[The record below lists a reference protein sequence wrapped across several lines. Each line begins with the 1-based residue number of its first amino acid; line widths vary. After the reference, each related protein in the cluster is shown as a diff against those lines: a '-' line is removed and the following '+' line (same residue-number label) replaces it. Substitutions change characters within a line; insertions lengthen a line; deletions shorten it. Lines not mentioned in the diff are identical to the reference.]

1 MEQNRFDPLQFI
13 GFLLIS
19 VILMFWFY
27 DNQSNI
33 IENQQDIAV
42 EDVLDQVN
50 DNSINLNSYEENSY
64 EENSNEENS
73 NELNFDENFVEEVI
87 TLENDNI
94 LFEISTDGADIN
106 KLLLKKFINYNDEP
120 LFLVNN
126 NKSVFSYNI
135 PNGRNSIINS
145 GDLIY
150 TAEIIRDKSII
161 KLTAEI
167 DDKRSLELTYSLEED
182 SSIIDF
188 DLKLNDFNNSLNSD
202 GVELIWKRDSFRN
215 SKSIDY
221 ENRYTALSYGF
232 EDEKDSYLSVAGT
245 KNKNINNVNWISFRE
260 HFFSSILILDN
271 QSNDVEISS
280 EDLASNETLNNIYT
294 KRFSANVPLELTS
307 NNTLSYSM
315 YFGPTDYE
323 LLKDYNLNLE
333 NSVPIGWGIFG
344 WLNRFVFF
352 PLFSFLTNYFSYGIA
367 IIIMTIIVKIAISPL
382 TYKSYLS
389 QIKMKIL
396 KPELQVINEKFKDD
410 PMKKQQETMN
420 LYTKSGANPMS
431 GCLPALLQMPLFF
444 ALFTFFP
451 VAFSLRQKSFL
462 WADDLSSYDS
472 ILELGFYI
480 PLYGD
485 HVSLFPILA
494 SIAIFF
500 YTKMTTGDQMMSAS
514 QTGGVN
520 MKLIMYMM
528 PLMML
533 FFFNNY
539 ASGLSLYYFISNVLT
554 IILMLIIKNFII
566 DDNKILTE
574 IEENKKKP
582 VKVGGFRARLQ
593 KALEEAEKQ
602 KKSRGK

>member
-1 MEQNRFDPLQFI
+1 MEQNKFDPLQFI

-50 DNSINLNSYEENSY
+50 DNSINFNNY
-64 EENSNEENS
+64 EENS
-73 NELNFDENFVEEVI
+73 NELNLDENFVEEII
-87 TLENDNI
+87 TLENENI

-106 KLLLKKFINYNDEP
+106 KLLLKNFINYNDEP

-135 PNGRNSIINS
+135 PNGRNSIINT

-150 TAEIIRDKSII
+150 TAEIIRDKSKI
-161 KLTAEI
+161 KLKTEI
-167 DDKRSLELTYSLEED
+167 DDKRSLELTFTLEED

-188 DLKLNDFNNSLNSD
+188 DLKLNDFNNILNSN
-202 GVELIWKRDSFRN
+202 GVELIWKKDSFRN

-539 ASGLSLYYFISNVLT
+539 ASGLSLYYFVSNVLT

>member
-1 MEQNRFDPLQFI
+1 MEQNKFDPLQFI

-33 IENQQDIAV
+33 IENQQGAGV
-42 EDVLDQVN
+42 ENVLDQVEDDSISLNNTEEDYN
-50 DNSINLNSYEENSY
+50 DFEV
-64 EENSNEENS
+64 
-73 NELNFDENFVEEVI
+73 DEDFTEEVI

-94 LFEISTDGADIN
+94 LFEISTNGADIK
-106 KLLLKKFINYNDEP
+106 KLLLKDFNNYNDDP

-126 NKSVFSYNI
+126 NKSIFSYNI
-135 PNGRNSIINS
+135 PIGRNSIIS
-145 GDLIY
+145 SRDLNY
-150 TAEIIRDKSII
+150 SAEIIKDKSIL
-161 KLTAEI
+161 KLTAVI
-167 DDKRSLELTYSLEED
+167 DTQRSLELTYSLEEN
-182 SSIIDF
+182 SSILDF
-188 DLKLNDFNNSLNSD
+188 DLRLNDSDRNSSYDQL
-202 GVELIWKRDSFRN
+202 ELVWGKDSFRN

-232 EDEKDSYLSVAGT
+232 EDEKDSWLSVAGT
-245 KNKNINNVNWISFRE
+245 SNKNINNVNWISFRE
-260 HFFSSILILDN
+260 HFFSSILILN
-271 QSNDVEISS
+271 SETNNVEISS
-280 EDLASNETLNNIYT
+280 ENLASNETLDNEFT
-294 KRFSANVPLELTS
+294 KRFKANIPLSLDYD
-307 NNTLSYSM
+307 NDLSFKM

-323 LLKDYNLNLE
+323 TLKEYNLSIE
-333 NSVPIGWGIFG
+333 NSVEKGWGIFG
-344 WLNRFVFF
+344 WLNRFIFF
-352 PLFSFLTNYFSYGIA
+352 PLFSFLTSYFSYGIS
-367 IIIMTIIVKIAISPL
+367 IILMTIIVKVSISPL

-396 KPELQVINEKFKDD
+396 KPELEIINEKFKDD
-410 PMKKQQETMN
+410 AMKKQQETMK

-431 GCLPALLQMPLFF
+431 GCLPALLQMPIFF
-444 ALFTFFP
+444 ALFVFFP
-451 VAFSLRQKSFL
+451 AAFSLRQKSFL

-472 ILELGFYI
+472 ILNLGFYI

-485 HVSLFPILA
+485 HISLFPILA
-494 SIAIFF
+494 SISIFF
-500 YTKMTTGDQMMSAS
+500 YTKMTSGQQMMSAS

-574 IEENKKKP
+574 IEENKKNP
-582 VKVGGFRARLQ
+582 VKAGGFRARLQ

>member
-1 MEQNRFDPLQFI
+1 MEQNKFDPLQFI

-33 IENQQDIAV
+33 IENQQGAGV
-42 EDVLDQVN
+42 ENVLDQVEDDSNSLNNTEEDYN
-50 DNSINLNSYEENSY
+50 DFEV
-64 EENSNEENS
+64 
-73 NELNFDENFVEEVI
+73 DEDFTEEVI

-94 LFEISTDGADIN
+94 LFEISTNGADIK
-106 KLLLKKFINYNDEP
+106 KLLLKDFNNYNDDP

-126 NKSVFSYNI
+126 NKSIFSYNI
-135 PNGRNSIINS
+135 PIGRNSIIS
-145 GDLIY
+145 SRDLNY
-150 TAEIIRDKSII
+150 SAEIIKDKSIL
-161 KLTAEI
+161 KLTAVI
-167 DDKRSLELTYSLEED
+167 DTQRSLELTYSLEEN
-182 SSIIDF
+182 SSILDF
-188 DLKLNDFNNSLNSD
+188 DLRLNDSDRNSSYDQL
-202 GVELIWKRDSFRN
+202 ELVWGKDSFRN

-232 EDEKDSYLSVAGT
+232 EDEKDSWLSVAGT
-245 KNKNINNVNWISFRE
+245 SNKNINNVNWISFRE
-260 HFFSSILILDN
+260 HFFSSILILN
-271 QSNDVEISS
+271 NETNNVEISS
-280 EDLASNETLNNIYT
+280 ENLASNETLDNKFT
-294 KRFSANVPLELTS
+294 KRFKANIPLSLDS
-307 NNTLSYSM
+307 DNDLSFRM
-315 YFGPTDYE
+315 YYGPTDYE
-323 LLKDYNLNLE
+323 TLKEYNLSLE
-333 NSVPIGWGIFG
+333 NSVDMGWGIFG
-344 WLNRFVFF
+344 WLNRFIFF
-352 PLFSFLTNYFSYGIA
+352 PLFSFLTSYFSYGIS
-367 IIIMTIIVKIAISPL
+367 IILMTIIVKVSISPL

-396 KPELQVINEKFKDD
+396 KPELEIINEKFKDD
-410 PMKKQQETMN
+410 AMKKQQETMK

-431 GCLPALLQMPLFF
+431 GCLPAFLQMPIFF
-444 ALFTFFP
+444 ALFVFFP
-451 VAFSLRQKSFL
+451 AAFSLRQKSFL

-472 ILELGFYI
+472 ILDLGFYI

-485 HVSLFPILA
+485 HISLFPILA
-494 SIAIFF
+494 SISIFF
-500 YTKMTTGDQMMSAS
+500 YTKMTSGQQMMSAS

-582 VKVGGFRARLQ
+582 VKAGGFRARLQ

>member
-1 MEQNRFDPLQFI
+1 MEQNKFDPLQFI

-50 DNSINLNSYEENSY
+50 DNSINLNTY
-64 EENSNEENS
+64 EENS

-188 DLKLNDFNNSLNSD
+188 DLKLKDFNNSLNSD

>member
-1 MEQNRFDPLQFI
+1 MEQNKFDPLQFI

-27 DNQSNI
+27 DNQSNM

-50 DNSINLNSYEENSY
+50 DNSINLNSYEENS
-64 EENSNEENS
+64 
-73 NELNFDENFVEEVI
+73 NELNFDENFDENFVEEVI

-182 SSIIDF
+182 SSIIYF

>member
-1 MEQNRFDPLQFI
+1 MEQNKFDPLQFI

-50 DNSINLNSYEENSY
+50 DNSVNFNNY
-64 EENSNEENS
+64 EENS
-73 NELNFDENFVEEVI
+73 NELNSDENFVEEVI
-87 TLENDNI
+87 ILENDNI

-106 KLLLKKFINYNDEP
+106 KLLLKNFINYNDEP

>member
-1 MEQNRFDPLQFI
+1 MEENKFDPLQFI

-19 VILMFWFY
+19 GILMFWFY
-27 DNQSNI
+27 DNQSNMI
-33 IENQQDIAV
+33 DSQKEIVDESQIEVVEEPSSIVDSAYDEYQD
-42 EDVLDQVN
+42 N
-50 DNSINLNSYEENSY
+50 DEFNEEILIL
-64 EENSNEENS
+64 ENSNIM
-73 NELNFDENFVEEVI
+73 LEVS
-87 TLENDNI
+87 TKGA
-94 LFEISTDGADIN
+94 EIK
-106 KLLLKKFINYNDEP
+106 KLLLKDFNNYNDDP
-120 LFLVNN
+120 LFLINKNN
-126 NKSVFSYNI
+126 SIFSFNI
-135 PNGRNSIINS
+135 PIGRNSNINS
-145 GDLIY
+145 QDLNY
-150 TAEIIRDKSII
+150 TAEIIDENSFIRLK
-161 KLTAEI
+161 AQI
-167 DDKRSLELTYSLEED
+167 DPRIELELSFSLAEN
-182 SSIIDF
+182 SSIVDFELDIID
-188 DLKLNDFNNSLNSD
+188 NTNSNYEN
-202 GVELIWKRDSFRN
+202 VELIWGRDSFRN

-232 EDEKDSYLSVAGT
+232 EKNKDSYLSVAGS
-245 KNKNINNVNWISFRE
+245 KNKIIDNVNWVSFRE
-260 HFFSSILILDN
+260 HFFSSILILNSESN
-271 QSNDVEISS
+271 QVKISS
-280 EDLASNETLNNIYT
+280 EDLSGNDALDKKFT
-294 KRFSANVPLELTS
+294 KRFLANIPLNLNS
-307 NNTLSYSM
+307 NNQLSFSM

-323 LLKDYNLNLE
+323 TLKEYNLNLE

-344 WLNRFVFF
+344 WLNRFIFF
-352 PLFSFLTNYFSYGIA
+352 PLFSFLTNYFSYGIS
-367 IIIMTIIVKIAISPL
+367 IILMTIIVKVAISPL

-389 QIKMKIL
+389 QIKMKML
-396 KPELQVINEKFKDD
+396 KPELEVINEKFKDD

-431 GCLPALLQMPLFF
+431 GCLPAFLQMPIFF

-472 ILELGFYI
+472 ILDLGFYI

-485 HVSLFPILA
+485 HISLFPILA
-494 SIAIFF
+494 SVAIFF
-500 YTKMTTGDQMMSAS
+500 YTKMTTGQQMMSPS

-520 MKLIMYMM
+520 MKVIMYMM

-554 IILMLIIKNFII
+554 IILMLVIKNFII
-566 DDNKILTE
+566 DDQKVLSE

-582 VKVGGFRARLQ
+582 LKVGGFRARLQ

>member
-1 MEQNRFDPLQFI
+1 MEQNKFDPLQFI

-33 IENQQDIAV
+33 IENQQGAGV
-42 EDVLDQVN
+42 ENVLDQVEDDSISLNNTEEDYN
-50 DNSINLNSYEENSY
+50 DFEV
-64 EENSNEENS
+64 
-73 NELNFDENFVEEVI
+73 DEDFTEEVI

-94 LFEISTDGADIN
+94 LFEISTNGADIK
-106 KLLLKKFINYNDEP
+106 KLLLKDFNNYNDDP

-126 NKSVFSYNI
+126 NKSIFSYNI
-135 PNGRNSIINS
+135 PIGRNSIIS
-145 GDLIY
+145 SRDLNY
-150 TAEIIRDKSII
+150 SAEIIKDKSIL
-161 KLTAEI
+161 KLTAVI
-167 DDKRSLELTYSLEED
+167 DTQRSLELTYSLEEN
-182 SSIIDF
+182 SSILDF
-188 DLKLNDFNNSLNSD
+188 DLRLNDSDRNSSYDQL
-202 GVELIWKRDSFRN
+202 ELVWGKDSFRN

-232 EDEKDSYLSVAGT
+232 EDEKDSWLSVAGT
-245 KNKNINNVNWISFRE
+245 SNKNINNVNWISFRE
-260 HFFSSILILDN
+260 HFFSSILILN
-271 QSNDVEISS
+271 NETNNVEISS
-280 EDLASNETLNNIYT
+280 ENLASNETLDNKFT
-294 KRFSANVPLELTS
+294 KRFKANIPLSLDS
-307 NNTLSYSM
+307 DNDLSFRM
-315 YFGPTDYE
+315 YYGPTDYE
-323 LLKDYNLNLE
+323 TLKEYNLSLE
-333 NSVPIGWGIFG
+333 NSVDMGWGIFG
-344 WLNRFVFF
+344 WLNRFIFF
-352 PLFSFLTNYFSYGIA
+352 PLFSFLTSYFSYGIS
-367 IIIMTIIVKIAISPL
+367 IILMTIIVKVSISPL

-396 KPELQVINEKFKDD
+396 KPELEIINEKFKDD
-410 PMKKQQETMN
+410 AMKKQQETMK

-431 GCLPALLQMPLFF
+431 GCLPALLQMPIFF
-444 ALFTFFP
+444 ALFVFFP
-451 VAFSLRQKSFL
+451 AAFSLRQKSFL

-472 ILELGFYI
+472 ILNLGFYI

-485 HVSLFPILA
+485 HISLFPILA
-494 SIAIFF
+494 SISIFF
-500 YTKMTTGDQMMSAS
+500 YTKMTSGQQMMSAS

-574 IEENKKKP
+574 IEENKKNP
-582 VKVGGFRARLQ
+582 VKAGGFRARLQ

>member
-1 MEQNRFDPLQFI
+1 MEQNKFDPLQFI

-50 DNSINLNSYEENSY
+50 DNSINLNNY
-64 EENSNEENS
+64 EENS
-73 NELNFDENFVEEVI
+73 NELNLDENFVEEII
-87 TLENDNI
+87 TLENENI

-106 KLLLKKFINYNDEP
+106 KLLLKNFINYNDGP

-135 PNGRNSIINS
+135 PNGRNSIINT
-145 GDLIY
+145 GDLVY
-150 TAEIIRDKSII
+150 TAEIIRDKSKI
-161 KLTAEI
+161 KLKTEI
-167 DDKRSLELTYSLEED
+167 DDKRSLELTFTLEED

-188 DLKLNDFNNSLNSD
+188 DLKLIDFNNILNSD
-202 GVELIWKRDSFRN
+202 GVELIWKKDSFRN

-280 EDLASNETLNNIYT
+280 EDLASNETLNNIFT
-294 KRFSANVPLELTS
+294 KRFSANVPLNLTS

-352 PLFSFLTNYFSYGIA
+352 PLFSFLTSYFSYGIA

-539 ASGLSLYYFISNVLT
+539 ASGLSLYYFVSNVLT

>member
-1 MEQNRFDPLQFI
+1 MEQNKFDPLQFI

-50 DNSINLNSYEENSY
+50 DNSINLNNY
-64 EENSNEENS
+64 EENS
-73 NELNFDENFVEEVI
+73 NELNLDENFVEEII
-87 TLENDNI
+87 TLENENI

-106 KLLLKKFINYNDEP
+106 KLLLKNFINYNDEP

-135 PNGRNSIINS
+135 PNGRNSIINT
-145 GDLIY
+145 GDLVY
-150 TAEIIRDKSII
+150 TAEIIRDKSKI
-161 KLTAEI
+161 KLKTEI
-167 DDKRSLELTYSLEED
+167 DDKRSLELTFTLEED

-188 DLKLNDFNNSLNSD
+188 DLKLIDFNNILNSD
-202 GVELIWKRDSFRN
+202 GVELIWKKDSFRN

-280 EDLASNETLNNIYT
+280 EDLASNETLNNIFT
-294 KRFSANVPLELTS
+294 KRFSANVPLNLTS

-352 PLFSFLTNYFSYGIA
+352 PLFSFLTSYFSYGIA

>member
-1 MEQNRFDPLQFI
+1 MEQNKFDPLQFI

-27 DNQSNI
+27 DNQSNM

-50 DNSINLNSYEENSY
+50 DNSINLNSYEENS
-64 EENSNEENS
+64 
-73 NELNFDENFVEEVI
+73 NELNFDENFDENFVEEVI

-202 GVELIWKRDSFRN
+202 GVELIWKKDSFRN

-539 ASGLSLYYFISNVLT
+539 ASGLSLYYFVSNVLT

>member
-1 MEQNRFDPLQFI
+1 MEQNKFDPLQFI

-50 DNSINLNSYEENSY
+50 DNSINLNTYEENSD
-64 EENSNEENS
+64 
-73 NELNFDENFVEEVI
+73 ELNFEENFVDEVI

-135 PNGRNSIINS
+135 PNGRNSIINT

-554 IILMLIIKNFII
+554 IILMIIIKNFII

>member
-1 MEQNRFDPLQFI
+1 MEQNKFDPLQFI

-33 IENQQDIAV
+33 IENQQGAGV
-42 EDVLDQVN
+42 ENVLDQVEDDSISLNNTEEDYN
-50 DNSINLNSYEENSY
+50 DFEV
-64 EENSNEENS
+64 
-73 NELNFDENFVEEVI
+73 DEDFTEEVI

-94 LFEISTDGADIN
+94 LFEISTNGADIK
-106 KLLLKKFINYNDEP
+106 KLLLKDFNNYNDDP

-126 NKSVFSYNI
+126 NKSIFSYNI
-135 PNGRNSIINS
+135 PIGRNSIIS
-145 GDLIY
+145 SRDLNY
-150 TAEIIRDKSII
+150 SAEIIKDKSIL
-161 KLTAEI
+161 KLTAVI
-167 DDKRSLELTYSLEED
+167 DTQRSLELTYSLEEN
-182 SSIIDF
+182 SSILDF
-188 DLKLNDFNNSLNSD
+188 DLRLNDSDRNSSYDQL
-202 GVELIWKRDSFRN
+202 ELVWGKDSFRN

-232 EDEKDSYLSVAGT
+232 EDEKDSWLSVAGT
-245 KNKNINNVNWISFRE
+245 SNKNINNVNWISFRE
-260 HFFSSILILDN
+260 HFFSSILILN
-271 QSNDVEISS
+271 NETNNVEISS
-280 EDLASNETLNNIYT
+280 EDLASNETLDNEFT
-294 KRFSANVPLELTS
+294 KRFKANIPLSLDS
-307 NNTLSYSM
+307 DNDLSFKM

-323 LLKDYNLNLE
+323 TLKEYNLSLE
-333 NSVPIGWGIFG
+333 NSVDMGWGIFG
-344 WLNRFVFF
+344 WLNRFIFF
-352 PLFSFLTNYFSYGIA
+352 PLFSFLTSYFSYGIS
-367 IIIMTIIVKIAISPL
+367 IILMTIIVKVSISPL

-396 KPELQVINEKFKDD
+396 KPELEIINEKFKDD
-410 PMKKQQETMN
+410 AMKKQQETMK

-431 GCLPALLQMPLFF
+431 GCLPALLQMPIFF
-444 ALFTFFP
+444 ALFVFFP
-451 VAFSLRQKSFL
+451 AAFSLRQKSFL

-472 ILELGFYI
+472 ILNLGFYI

-485 HVSLFPILA
+485 HISLFPILA
-494 SIAIFF
+494 SISIFF
-500 YTKMTTGDQMMSAS
+500 YTKMTSGQQMMSAS

-574 IEENKKKP
+574 IEENKKNP
-582 VKVGGFRARLQ
+582 VKAGGFRARLQ

>member
-1 MEQNRFDPLQFI
+1 MEQNKFDPLQFI

-50 DNSINLNSYEENSY
+50 DNSINLNSYEENT
-64 EENSNEENS
+64 

-135 PNGRNSIINS
+135 PNGRNSIINT
-145 GDLIY
+145 GDLVY
-150 TAEIIRDKSII
+150 TAEIIRDKSKI
-161 KLTAEI
+161 KLITEI
-167 DDKRSLELTYSLEED
+167 DDKRSLELTFTLEED

-188 DLKLNDFNNSLNSD
+188 DLKLNEFNNILNSD
-202 GVELIWKRDSFRN
+202 GVELIWKKDSFRN

-280 EDLASNETLNNIYT
+280 EDLASNETLNNIFT
-294 KRFSANVPLELTS
+294 KRFSANVPLNLTS

-410 PMKKQQETMN
+410 PMKKQQETMK

-539 ASGLSLYYFISNVLT
+539 ASGLSLYYFVSNVLT

>member
-1 MEQNRFDPLQFI
+1 MEQNKFDPLQFI

-33 IENQQDIAV
+33 IENQQGAGV
-42 EDVLDQVN
+42 ENVLDQVEDDSISLNNTEEDYN
-50 DNSINLNSYEENSY
+50 DFEV
-64 EENSNEENS
+64 
-73 NELNFDENFVEEVI
+73 DEDFTEEVI

-94 LFEISTDGADIN
+94 LFEISTNGADIK
-106 KLLLKKFINYNDEP
+106 KLLLKDFNNYNDDP

-126 NKSVFSYNI
+126 NKSIFSYNI
-135 PNGRNSIINS
+135 PIGRNSIIS
-145 GDLIY
+145 SRDLNY
-150 TAEIIRDKSII
+150 SAEIIKDKSIL
-161 KLTAEI
+161 KLTAVI
-167 DDKRSLELTYSLEED
+167 DTQRSLELTYSLEEN
-182 SSIIDF
+182 SSILDF
-188 DLKLNDFNNSLNSD
+188 DLRLNDSDRNSSYDQL
-202 GVELIWKRDSFRN
+202 ELVWGKDSFRN

-245 KNKNINNVNWISFRE
+245 TNKNINNVNWISFRE
-260 HFFSSILILDN
+260 HFFSSILILNN
-271 QSNDVEISS
+271 QSNDVQISS
-280 EDLASNETLNNIYT
+280 EDLASNETLDKKFT
-294 KRFSANVPLELTS
+294 KRFSANIPLELDSTNS
-307 NNTLSYSM
+307 LSYSM
-315 YFGPTDYE
+315 YYGPTDYE
-323 LLKDYNLNLE
+323 SLKDYNLNLE

-352 PLFSFLTNYFSYGIA
+352 PLFSLLTNYFSYGIA
-367 IIIMTIIVKIAISPL
+367 IIIMTIIVKVAISPL

-389 QIKMKIL
+389 QIKMKVL
-396 KPELQVINEKFKDD
+396 KPELEIINEKFKDD
-410 PMKKQQETMN
+410 PMKKQQETMS

-431 GCLPALLQMPLFF
+431 GCLPAFLQMPLFF

-500 YTKMTTGDQMMSAS
+500 YTKMTSGQQMMSAS

>member
-1 MEQNRFDPLQFI
+1 MEQNKFDPLQFI

-33 IENQQDIAV
+33 IENQQGAGV
-42 EDVLDQVN
+42 ENVLDQVEDDSISLNNTEEDYN
-50 DNSINLNSYEENSY
+50 DFEV
-64 EENSNEENS
+64 
-73 NELNFDENFVEEVI
+73 DEDFTEEVI

-94 LFEISTDGADIN
+94 LFEISTNGADIK
-106 KLLLKKFINYNDEP
+106 KLLLKDFNNYNDDP

-126 NKSVFSYNI
+126 NKSIFSYNI
-135 PNGRNSIINS
+135 PIGRNSIIS
-145 GDLIY
+145 SRDLNY
-150 TAEIIRDKSII
+150 SAEIIKDKSIL
-161 KLTAEI
+161 KLTAVI
-167 DDKRSLELTYSLEED
+167 DTQRSLELTYSLEEN
-182 SSIIDF
+182 SSILDF
-188 DLKLNDFNNSLNSD
+188 DLRLNDSDRNSSYDQL
-202 GVELIWKRDSFRN
+202 ELVWGKDSFRN

-232 EDEKDSYLSVAGT
+232 EDEKDSWLSVAGT
-245 KNKNINNVNWISFRE
+245 SNKNINNVNWISFRE
-260 HFFSSILILDN
+260 HFFSSILILN
-271 QSNDVEISS
+271 NETNNVEISS
-280 EDLASNETLNNIYT
+280 ENLASNETLDNKFT
-294 KRFSANVPLELTS
+294 KRFKANIPLSLDS
-307 NNTLSYSM
+307 DNDLSFRM
-315 YFGPTDYE
+315 YYGPTDYE
-323 LLKDYNLNLE
+323 TLKEYNLSLE
-333 NSVPIGWGIFG
+333 NSVDMGWGIFG
-344 WLNRFVFF
+344 WLNRFIFF
-352 PLFSFLTNYFSYGIA
+352 PLFSFLTSYFSYGIS
-367 IIIMTIIVKIAISPL
+367 IILMTIIVKVSISPL

-396 KPELQVINEKFKDD
+396 KPELEIINEKFKDD
-410 PMKKQQETMN
+410 AMKKQQETMK

-431 GCLPALLQMPLFF
+431 GCLPALLQMPIFF
-444 ALFTFFP
+444 ALFVFFP
-451 VAFSLRQKSFL
+451 AAFSLRQKSFL

-472 ILELGFYI
+472 ILNLGFYI

-485 HVSLFPILA
+485 HISLFPILA
-494 SIAIFF
+494 SISIFF
-500 YTKMTTGDQMMSAS
+500 YTKMTSGQQMMSAS

-582 VKVGGFRARLQ
+582 VKAGGFRARLQ

>member
-1 MEQNRFDPLQFI
+1 MEENKFDPLQFI

-19 VILMFWFY
+19 GILMFWFY
-27 DNQSNI
+27 DNQSNL
-33 IENQQDIAV
+33 IESQEAIVDDTNVQAV
-42 EDVLDQVN
+42 EQPSNNIDSNYNDYQENDEFNEEIIVL
-50 DNSINLNSYEENSY
+50 
-64 EENSNEENS
+64 ENSN
-73 NELNFDENFVEEVI
+73 
-87 TLENDNI
+87 I
-94 LFEISTDGADIN
+94 LLEISTKGADIK
-106 KLLLKKFINYNDEP
+106 KLLLKNYSNYNDDP
-120 LFLVNN
+120 LFLIDN
-126 NKSVFSYNI
+126 NKSKFSYNI
-135 PNGRNSIINS
+135 PVGRNSTINS
-145 GDLIY
+145 QDLNY
-150 TAEIIRDKSII
+150 TAEIVDENSSV
-161 KLTAEI
+161 KLKAQIDPRRELEI
-167 DDKRSLELTYSLEED
+167 SFVLKE
-182 SSIIDF
+182 SSDIVDFKLNIIDNT
-188 DLKLNDFNNSLNSD
+188 DSNYEN
-202 GVELIWKRDSFRN
+202 VELIWGRDSFRN

-232 EDEKDSYLSVAGT
+232 ENNKDSYLSVAGST
-245 KNKNINNVNWISFRE
+245 NKVIDNVNWISFRE
-260 HFFSSILILDN
+260 HFFSSILILSDESN
-271 QSNDVEISS
+271 QVEISS
-280 EDLASNETLNNIYT
+280 EDLSSNETLDKKFT
-294 KRFSANVPLELTS
+294 KRFLANIPLKLD
-307 NNTLSYSM
+307 SYNQISFSM

-323 LLKDYNLNLE
+323 TLKDYNLNLE

-344 WLNRFVFF
+344 WLNRFIFF
-352 PLFSFLTNYFSYGIA
+352 PLFSFLTNYFSYGIS
-367 IIIMTIIVKIAISPL
+367 IILMTIIVKVAISPL

-396 KPELQVINEKFKDD
+396 KPELEVINEKYKDD

-431 GCLPALLQMPLFF
+431 GCLPAFLQMPIFF

-472 ILELGFYI
+472 ILDLGFYI

-485 HVSLFPILA
+485 HISLFPILA
-494 SIAIFF
+494 SVAIFF
-500 YTKMTTGDQMMSAS
+500 YTKMTTGQQMMSPS

-520 MKLIMYMM
+520 MKVIMYMM

-554 IILMLIIKNFII
+554 IILMLVIKNFII
-566 DDNKILTE
+566 DDQKVLSE

-582 VKVGGFRARLQ
+582 LKVGGFRARLQ

-602 KKSRGK
+602 KKSRGQ

>member
-1 MEQNRFDPLQFI
+1 MEQNKFDPLQFI

-50 DNSINLNSYEENSY
+50 DNSINLNNY
-64 EENSNEENS
+64 EENS
-73 NELNFDENFVEEVI
+73 NELNLDENFVEEII
-87 TLENDNI
+87 TLENENI

-106 KLLLKKFINYNDEP
+106 KLLLKNFINYNDEP

-135 PNGRNSIINS
+135 PNGRNSIINT
-145 GDLIY
+145 GDLVY
-150 TAEIIRDKSII
+150 TAEIIRDKSKI
-161 KLTAEI
+161 KLKTEI
-167 DDKRSLELTYSLEED
+167 DDKRSLELTFTLEED

-188 DLKLNDFNNSLNSD
+188 DLKLNDFNNILNSD
-202 GVELIWKRDSFRN
+202 GVELIWKKDSFRN

-280 EDLASNETLNNIYT
+280 EDLASNETLNNIFT
-294 KRFSANVPLELTS
+294 KRFSANVPLNLTS

-539 ASGLSLYYFISNVLT
+539 ASGLSLYYFVSNVLT

>member
-1 MEQNRFDPLQFI
+1 MEQNKFDPLQFI

-19 VILMFWFY
+19 AILMFWFY
-27 DNQSNI
+27 DNQSNM
-33 IENQQDIAV
+33 IENQQQEPVESVLNETPETSSIINDSSYNTDTIDI
-42 EDVLDQVN
+42 
-50 DNSINLNSYEENSY
+50 EENFK
-64 EENSNEENS
+64 EEI
-73 NELNFDENFVEEVI
+73 I

-94 LFEISTDGADIN
+94 LIELSTRGANLN
-106 KLLLKKFINYNDEP
+106 KLLLKNFNNYNDEP
-120 LFLVNN
+120 LFLIND
-126 NKSVFSYNI
+126 NKSIFNYNI
-135 PNGRNSIINS
+135 PIGRNSTINS
-145 GDLIY
+145 ADLNF
-150 TAEIIRDKSII
+150 TSQII
-161 KLTAEI
+161 KRNSEVKLTGII
-167 DDKRSLELTYSLEED
+167 DQLRSLELTFKLEEN
-182 SSIIDF
+182 SSLVNF
-188 DLKLNDFNNSLNSD
+188 DVKLNDTNKYEENND
-202 GVELIWKRDSFRN
+202 IELIWGRDSFRN

-232 EDEKDSYLSVAGT
+232 EEKKDSYLSVAGT
-245 KNKNINNVNWISFRE
+245 TNKNINNVNWVSFRE
-260 HFFSSILILDN
+260 HFFSSIIIL
-271 QSNDVEISS
+271 NDQIDDVDISS
-280 EDLASNETLNNIYT
+280 EDLASNETLDNKFT
-294 KRFSANVPLELTS
+294 KRFKANIPLSLDS
-307 NNTLSYSM
+307 NNNLSFQM

-323 LLKDYNLNLE
+323 TLKQYNLNLE
-333 NSVPIGWGIFG
+333 NSVQIGWGIFG
-344 WLNRFVFF
+344 WLNRFIFF
-352 PLFSFLTNYFSYGIA
+352 PLFSFLTNYFSYGIS
-367 IIIMTIIVKIAISPL
+367 IILMTIIVKVAIAPL

-396 KPELQVINEKFKDD
+396 KPELEVINEKFKDD

-431 GCLPALLQMPLFF
+431 GCLPAFLQMPLFF
-444 ALFTFFP
+444 ALFVFFP
-451 VAFSLRQKSFL
+451 AAFSLRGKSFL

-472 ILELGFYI
+472 ILDLGFYI

-500 YTKMTTGDQMMSAS
+500 YTRMTTGQQMMPAS

-520 MKLIMYMM
+520 MKVIMYLM

-566 DDNKILTE
+566 DDNKILTQ

-582 VKVGGFRARLQ
+582 VKAGGFRARLQ

-602 KKSRGK
+602 KKSRSK